1 MMAAAPRR
9 LRRTVAASEGRKTTR
24 KRVPAAQVEA
34 VLAGTRAVGAIIA
47 ESLASVEE
55 MVTKPQLRVLI
66 LTSFEQQTMSSIA
79 EDLGVHASNATRTCE
94 RLVQAGLLD
103 RATDPED
110 RRRVILS
117 PTPAGERLLA
127 QVMERRRERIVEIME
142 QMSAEDRTALAASL
156 ATFTELAGT
165 EPHGPH
171 PVPARHA

>member
-1 MMAAAPRR
+1 M
-9 LRRTVAASEGRKTTR
+9 RRTVAASEGRKVTR
-24 KRVPAAQVEA
+24 RRVPAAQVEA

-55 MVTKPQLRVLI
+55 TVTMPQLRVLI
-66 LTSFEQQTMSSIA
+66 LTGFEQQSMSSIA

-127 QVMERRRERIVEIME
+127 QVMERRRERVVEIME
-142 QMSAEDRTALAASL
+142 QMSREDRAALASSL
-156 ATFTELAGT
+156 AAFTEISGT

>member
-1 MMAAAPRR
+1 M
-9 LRRTVAASEGRKTTR
+9 AASEGRKVTR
-24 KRVPAAQVEA
+24 GRVPAAQVEA

-55 MVTKPQLRVLI
+55 TVTMPQLRVLI
-66 LTSFEQQTMSSIA
+66 LTGFEQQSMSSIA

-117 PTPAGERLLA
+117 LTPAGERLLA
-127 QVMERRRERIVEIME
+127 QVMDRRRERVVDIME
-142 QMSAEDRTALAASL
+142 QMTREDRTALASSRA
-156 ATFTELAGT
+156 AFTEISGT